1 MRGTT
6 HRTPQESF
14 GSGPGTE
21 GAIVAALAAC
31 GLVGV
36 VAVMAMVVHEV
47 TLLMQAQPGPW

>member
-6 HRTPQESF
+6 HNTTQGSL
-14 GSGPGTE
+14 GSGLGAE